1 MGYLDNNG
9 LLYFWQK
16 IKAYV
21 SGQIPGS
28 SSTTPAMDGTAS
40 TGSETTYARGD
51 HRHPT
56 DTSRA
61 PLASPALTGTP
72 TAPTP
77 SSGDSST
84 QIATTAFVA
93 AAIASGGVTVD
104 DALSSTSVNP
114 VQNKVIKAALDN
126 VSVADMTGAT
136 SSAAGTH
143 GLVPAPAAGKQSSF
157 LRGDGTWAVPDDY
170 QVRTVNTTMNQGY
183 QIALY
188 NGMSTGTATST
199 LSRNTSIY
207 ANPSTGTVNAS
218 TFAATTSMT
227 TPTAAAGTNDT
238 TVATTAFV
246 QSAISAAQSGVA
258 TFQGAVSAQSTIS
271 GSAYKSGW
279 YWVVDTAGTYVG
291 QTCEVGDMIYAIA
304 DKGSSYSASDFAV
317 VQANLSITN
326 ITNAE
331 IDAIVA
337 Q

>member
-21 SGQIPGS
+21 SGQIPGA
-28 SSTTPAMDGTAS
+28 SSTTPVMDGTAS

-104 DALSSTSVNP
+104 DALSDTSVNP
-114 VQNKVIKAALDN
+114 VQNRVIKAALDN

-143 GLVPAPAAGKQSSF
+143 GLVPAPAAGNQDAF
-157 LRGDGTWAVPDDY
+157 LAGSGVWRMDTHVQAAVASTNADYPILLTGKSRTTTGTY
-170 QVRTVNTTMNQGY
+170 
-183 QIALY
+183 
-188 NGMSTGTATST
+188 TGTACRDLNVYVNPSTST
-199 LSRNTSIY
+199 LT
-207 ANPSTGTVNAS
+207 AS
-218 TFAATTSMT
+218 GVVATTSMT
-227 TPTAAAGTNDT
+227 APTAASGTNDT

-258 TFQGAVSAQSTIS
+258 TFKGAVSAQSTIS

-317 VQANLSITN
+317 VQANLSIVS
-326 ITNAE
+326 ITNSE
-331 IDAIVA
+331 IDGIVA